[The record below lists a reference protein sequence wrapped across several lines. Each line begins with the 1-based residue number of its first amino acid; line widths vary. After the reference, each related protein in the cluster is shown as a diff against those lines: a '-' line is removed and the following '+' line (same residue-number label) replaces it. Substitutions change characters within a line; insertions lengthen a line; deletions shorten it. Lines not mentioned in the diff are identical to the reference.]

1 MKKSFGTIL
10 MVVSAIFFCILMFGE
25 AKLVKDGNLPATSKE
40 WVTNLSL
47 PLITICIFFFGKFL
61 RKK

>member
-10 MVVSAIFFCILMFGE
+10 MVVSAIFFCILMAGE
-25 AKLVKDGNLPATSKE
+25 AKLVQDGNLPTSAAG
-40 WVTNLSL
+40 WFGNLCL
-47 PLITICIFFFGKFL
+47 PLITVGVFFIGKAL